1 MISDNVTDVINFM
14 DNTLPPTFIHK
25 NNNQGSNRLLQRKQV
40 RWKAGWQNRT
50 GPSFT
55 QWLTKIWSKP
65 SEILN
70 LSVVFKSQIP
80 NSTLLFSLIPS
91 ALNDYHRLSQI
102 WLSLS
107 FSFGTEVD
115 GIRMSLRPC
124 LYWCVCIF
132 APCICAKTSKYGFQK
147 VTARWWNQNCVPSIM
162 AFEKSSNEYIM
173 HDIDIDASWT
183 CRKIASWEHCQW
195 KFLKEQEKEDE
206 AKLSWYLCR
215 IEKERDADDNR
226 GHPFQEEGI
235 EWSPQYNLPWLL

>member
-80 NSTLLFSLIPS
+80 LSSFHWSPS

-115 GIRMSLRPC
+115 GIRMSLRLC

-173 HDIDIDASWT
+173 HDIDIDIDASWT

-195 KFLKEQEKEDE
+195 KFLKEQGKEDE
-206 AKLSWYLCR
+206 PKLSWYLCR